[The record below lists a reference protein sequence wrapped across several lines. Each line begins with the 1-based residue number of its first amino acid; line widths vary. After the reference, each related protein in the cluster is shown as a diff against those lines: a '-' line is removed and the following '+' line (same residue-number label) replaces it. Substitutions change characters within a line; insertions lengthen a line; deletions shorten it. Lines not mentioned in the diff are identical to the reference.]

1 MNLKEKLNLL
11 EGELTRIESPIL
23 RLLRN
28 SNDGFDRDQ
37 TAHVLTNLGMC
48 PLQML
53 LDFYDWATG
62 ADENILF
69 NINNQ
74 VKLST
79 IGNPA
84 KVSITT
90 SLYMLDATTDD
101 FFAHRKMLPF
111 IYDGIMEDPILIDL
125 SPKSKTIGALYYY
138 GPQVTLSVDPIMIYD
153 SLELWIDTMLLCYS
167 NGIYSIKPNGML
179 VADVDKEIK
188 ITRKLNPHSIYW
200 D

>member
-1 MNLKEKLNLL
+1 M
-11 EGELTRIESPIL
+11 L
-23 RLLRN
+23 RD
-28 SNDGFDRDQ
+28 SNDGFDRDK

-48 PLQML
+48 PLQMI
-53 LDFYDWATG
+53 LDFYDWVTG
-62 ADENILF
+62 ADDNILF

-90 SLYMLDATTDD
+90 SLYMLDVTTDN

-111 IYDGIMEDPILIDL
+111 IYNGIMEDPILIDL
-125 SPKSKTIGALYYY
+125 SPKSKSIGALYYY
-138 GPQVTLSVDPIMIYD
+138 SPQVTLSVDPIMIYD

>member
-1 MNLKEKLNLL
+1 M
-11 EGELTRIESPIL
+11 L
-23 RLLRN
+23 RD

-48 PLQML
+48 PLQMV

-90 SLYMLDATTDD
+90 SLYMLDVTTDN

-111 IYDGIMEDPILIDL
+111 IYNGIMEDPILIDL

>member
-11 EGELTRIESPIL
+11 ESELIRIESPIL
-23 RLLRN
+23 RLLRD

-111 IYDGIMEDPILIDL
+111 IYNGIMEDP
-125 SPKSKTIGALYYY
+125 TLYYY
-138 GPQVTLSVDPIMIYD
+138 SPQVTLSVDPIMIYD

-167 NGIYSIKPNGML
+167 NGIYNIKPDGML
-179 VADVDKEIK
+179 VANVDKEIK
-188 ITRKLNPHSIYW
+188 ITRELNPHSIYW

>member
-23 RLLRN
+23 RLLRD

-37 TAHVLTNLGMC
+37 TAHVLTNLGMY

-53 LDFYDWATG
+53 LDFYDWTTG

-111 IYDGIMEDPILIDL
+111 IYNGIMEDPILIDL

-167 NGIYSIKPNGML
+167 NGIYKIKPNGML

-188 ITRKLNPHSIYW
+188 ITRELNPHSIYW

>member
-11 EGELTRIESPIL
+11 EGELIRIESPIL
-23 RLLRN
+23 RLLRD

-84 KVSITT
+84 KISITT

-111 IYDGIMEDPILIDL
+111 IYNGIMEDPILIDW

-138 GPQVTLSVDPIMIYD
+138 SPQVTLSVDPIMIYD

-167 NGIYSIKPNGML
+167 NGIYNIKPDGML
-179 VADVDKEIK
+179 VANVDKEIK
-188 ITRKLNPHSIYW
+188 ITRELNPHSIYW

>member
-23 RLLRN
+23 RLLRD

-48 PLQML
+48 PLQMV

-90 SLYMLDATTDD
+90 SLYMLDVTTDN

-111 IYDGIMEDPILIDL
+111 IYNGIMEDPILIDL
-125 SPKSKTIGALYYY
+125 SLKSKTIGALYYY
-138 GPQVTLSVDPIMIYD
+138 SPQVTLSVEPIMIYD

>member
-11 EGELTRIESPIL
+11 EDELTRIESPIL
-23 RLLRN
+23 RLLRD

-48 PLQML
+48 PLQMV

-90 SLYMLDATTDD
+90 SLYMLDVTTDN
-101 FFAHRKMLPF
+101 FLHIERCFLLF
-111 IYDGIMEDPILIDL
+111 IMV
-125 SPKSKTIGALYYY
+125 S
-138 GPQVTLSVDPIMIYD
+138 
-153 SLELWIDTMLLCYS
+153 W
-167 NGIYSIKPNGML
+167 
-179 VADVDKEIK
+179 K
-188 ITRKLNPHSIYW
+188 IPY
-200 D
+200 

>member
-23 RLLRN
+23 RLLRD
-28 SNDGFDRDQ
+28 SNDGFDRDK

-48 PLQML
+48 PLQMV

-90 SLYMLDATTDD
+90 SLYMLDVTTDN

-111 IYDGIMEDPILIDL
+111 IYNGIMEDPILIDL

-138 GPQVTLSVDPIMIYD
+138 SPQVTLSVEPIMIYD